1 MVGELG
7 PGCPPALPS
16 KTEYWEGGRPWVGE
30 EESEPR
36 RQQAGYVMLQLPY
49 SDVAGPSASVSLC
62 RAHQDGAG
70 LGVGGA
76 PKLVVMASTGQP
88 G

>member
-1 MVGELG
+1 M
-7 PGCPPALPS
+7 
-16 KTEYWEGGRPWVGE
+16 GE
-30 EESEPR
+30 EEGEPR
-36 RQQAGYVMLQLPY
+36 RQQAGYVMLQLPCRGPWH

-62 RAHQDGAG
+62 RARQDGAG